1 MRRLLLAL
9 AFFLAPASLSAQDAI
24 DADMLMQD
32 VRALSADDMAGRA
45 ANTPGGERARD
56 YIERRFTELGLQ
68 PHRGPFT
75 YPIDRRTTGR
85 GTNVM
90 AVIRGSDRP
99 DKFIIVSAHYD
110 HVGVERGRT
119 YNGTDDNASGVSAL
133 FAFAA
138 ALRQTP
144 PKHSVL
150 LVAFDAE
157 ELGLY
162 GARVFMQ
169 QPPVPAA
176 SILLN
181 INLDMVARGD
191 RELLWAGGPRLYPAL
206 RPAIEA
212 AGVSSPIP
220 LRFGRDSLRP
230 DAELEDDL
238 TLRSDQGAFGLAGI
252 PFVLFHAGEH
262 DDYHEPT
269 DDADKIDPRRYAG
282 IVATMLDAL
291 RRLDADGATL
301 DRARREARP
310 VRPR

>member
-1 MRRLLLAL
+1 MIRILQSLADLLM
-9 AFFLAPASLSAQDAI
+9 PASLFAQDSI
-24 DADMLMQD
+24 DAAMLMQD

-45 ANTPGGERARD
+45 ANTPGGESARA

-90 AVIRGSDRP
+90 AVIRGSERP
-99 DKFIIVSAHYD
+99 DKFIVVSAHYD
-110 HVGVERGRT
+110 HVGVDRGRI
-119 YNGTDDNASGVSAL
+119 YNGADDNASGVSAL

-138 ALRQTP
+138 LRQTP
-144 PKHSVL
+144 PRHSVL

-181 INLDMVARGD
+181 VNMDMVARGD
-191 RELLWAGGPRLYPAL
+191 RELLWAVGPRLYPAL

-212 AGVSSPIP
+212 AGASSPIP

-230 DAELEDDL
+230 DAESEDDL
-238 TLRSDQGAFGLAGI
+238 TLRSDQGAFGLAGV

-269 DDADKIDPRRYAG
+269 DDADKIDPRRYAR

-291 RRLDADGATL
+291 RRLDGDGAAL

-310 VRPR
+310 VRAR

>member
-1 MRRLLLAL
+1 MLRFLLTLAAL
-9 AFFLAPASLSAQDAI
+9 LAPASLWAQDAVY
-24 DADMLMQD
+24 ADMLMQD
-32 VRALSADDMAGRA
+32 VHALSADDMAGRA

-68 PHRGPFT
+68 THRGPFT
-75 YPIDRRTTGR
+75 YPIDRRRTGR

-90 AVIRGSDRP
+90 AIIRGSERP
-99 DKFIIVSAHYD
+99 DKVIVVSAHYD
-110 HVGVERGRT
+110 HVGVDRGRI
-119 YNGTDDNASGVSAL
+119 YNGADDNASGVSAL

-138 ALRQTP
+138 ALRQAP
-144 PKHSVL
+144 PRHSVL

-169 QPPVPAA
+169 QPPVPASA
-176 SILLN
+176 ILLN
-181 INLDMVARGD
+181 INMDMVARGD
-191 RELLWAGGPRLYPAL
+191 RGLLWAVGPRLHPAL
-206 RPAIEA
+206 RPAVEA
-212 AGVSSPIP
+212 AGAASPIP

-230 DAELEDDL
+230 DSESEDDL

-252 PFVLFHAGEH
+252 PFVLFHTGEH

-269 DDADKIDPRRYAG
+269 DDADKIDPRRYAR

-291 RRLDADGATL
+291 RRLDADGAAL

-310 VRPR
+310 VRAR